1 MGKFAVSVE
10 LRPPPPPAFKDSCAH
25 GSWVWDKASPRK
37 QNSKNL
43 QLRKELP
50 TPQHHTCL
58 IVIFTMFLRISP
70 LQELGSLLSAST
82 RKGMWPTLYPT
93 PTGGNICSQPTSKCI
108 RRPHPSPTNQQV
120 NRYMAR
126 SLLALLYLW
135 AIKTDT
141 TMHPELAL
149 PNYQEATCCVNSV
162 SCLDKLFLHLAL
174 NLENSFSVHMQKL
187 QH

>member
-1 MGKFAVSVE
+1 MGITQTSEDPSGRERWKVGKFAVSVE

-70 LQELGSLLSAST
+70 LQQLGSLLSAST

-120 NRYMAR
+120 YQKTPSFPNQSAGQQVYGKISPSTPLSLGYKNR
-126 SLLALLYLW
+126 
-135 AIKTDT
+135 
-141 TMHPELAL
+141 H
-149 PNYQEATCCVNSV
+149 NYAPRVGSP
-162 SCLDKLFLHLAL
+162 
-174 NLENSFSVHMQKL
+174 
-187 QH
+187 